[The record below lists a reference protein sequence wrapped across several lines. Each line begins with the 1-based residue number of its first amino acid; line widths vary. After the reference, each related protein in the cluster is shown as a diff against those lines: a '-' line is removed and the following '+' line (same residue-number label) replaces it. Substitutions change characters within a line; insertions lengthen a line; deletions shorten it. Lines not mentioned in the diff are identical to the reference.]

1 MTEAVPTLR
10 KTKPATGKAW
20 RLRAL
25 PAQLE
30 VLLKRNLLVTLL
42 LSLTF
47 VAFGVTSAILLGRIY
62 GEPLLTIIVLVVAGY
77 LAI

>member
-1 MTEAVPTLR
+1 MTEAVPIRR
-10 KTKPATGKAW
+10 KTKPETGKVW

-30 VLLKRNLLVTLL
+30 VVLKRNLVVTPL

-47 VAFGVTSAILLGRIY
+47 VAFGVTAAILLGRIY
-62 GEPLLTIIVLVVAGY
+62 GEPLLNIIVLVVAGY
-77 LAI
+77 FAI